1 MDGWRSGWGADGMHS
16 GWRSVGKKRR
26 KKKRVGGRLIYCDGE
41 GVRSMGLDDVHGYVE
56 QEIHTLYHHASHTN
70 IHKYIH
76 IRLHPKNGM
85 PPPSPS
91 PPPPQATL
99 PSSRFFLSALLSLLL
114 ILLKSGGASI
124 PNSFLKSSTSL
135 PNSSSQ

>member
-76 IRLHPKNGM
+76 IRLHPKNV